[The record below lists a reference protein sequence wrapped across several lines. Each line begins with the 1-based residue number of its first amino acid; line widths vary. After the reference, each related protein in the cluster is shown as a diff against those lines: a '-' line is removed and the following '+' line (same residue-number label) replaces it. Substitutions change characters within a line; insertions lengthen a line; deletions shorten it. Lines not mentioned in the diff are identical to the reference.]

1 MTRSS
6 TRQSHASDD
15 ERDSLGDM
23 LEELRA
29 VVRDAESL
37 LRETGEDAGGRVA
50 EVRSRIEEKLEGA
63 RERLHEE
70 GAGRLKSAA
79 KSTETYVRENP
90 WTAVLIAA
98 GVGFLIANMGR
109 RR

>member
-1 MTRSS
+1 MTPSS
-6 TRQSHASDD
+6 RHTHASDD

-23 LEELRA
+23 LDELRA
-29 VVRDAESL
+29 VVRDAEAL
-37 LRETGEDAGGRVA
+37 LRETGEDAGERVA
-50 EVRSRIEEKLEGA
+50 DVRSRIEEKLEDA
-63 RERLHEE
+63 RDRLHEE

-79 KSTETYVRENP
+79 HSTEAYVRRNP